1 MKQSPEISANFCGQ
15 LVFIQQRYQDD
26 SIGGGN
32 LLKKMV
38 LEQLDIDLQKNG
50 IRSLN
55 HTHTV

>member
-1 MKQSPEISANFCGQ
+1 MKQSPEISANFCDQ
-15 LVFIQQRYQDD
+15 LVFIQQGYQDN
-26 SIGGGN
+26 STGGKN

-38 LEQLDIDLQKNG
+38 LEQLDIDLQKNE